1 MPHPLLRHGR
11 AQFVSILAHGVTL
24 GLAAA
29 LGTRDAWLWTFG
41 GLLALNLWMWLRSLR
56 HGWAIRDTPTS
67 RVATA
72 AQGYVELHGRADAH
86 AGAQVYS
93 PMTQLPCL
101 WYHYLREQRDRA
113 GKWRYA
119 DSGESDA
126 PFALDDGSGR
136 CVVEPRG
143 AHIHSK
149 HQERRTQ
156 GDWRY
161 TERVIL
167 KGDMLYAIGAFSSA
181 RAGQTLPP
189 ARIAEGELL
198 AEWKTDPQALRAR
211 FDLNGDGDIDAREWA
226 LARAAARREVARRH
240 DALRARGATHHLR
253 RPADGRPFVIANRPP
268 DTLARGY
275 LRWAMLHLAL
285 LCANL
290 VGLAW
295 AWRLAGHAA

>member
-11 AQFVSILAHGVTL
+11 AQFASILAHGVVL
-24 GLAAA
+24 GAAA
-29 LGTRDAWLWTFG
+29 AFAARDAWLYAFG
-41 GLLALNLWMWLRSLR
+41 GMLALNLWMWQRSLR

-67 RVATA
+67 RVASA
-72 AQGYVELHGRADAH
+72 AQGYVELYGRAEAHDAV
-86 AGAQVYS
+86 QVQS
-93 PMTQLPCL
+93 PMTRLPCL
-101 WYHYLREQRDRA
+101 WYHYLRERRDRA

-126 PFALDDGSGR
+126 PFTLDDGSGR

-149 HQERRTQ
+149 HRERRTE

-167 KGDMLYAIGAFSSA
+167 KGDMLYAIGAFSSE

-198 AEWKTDPQALRAR
+198 AEWKADAETLRAR
-211 FDLNGDGDIDAREWA
+211 FDLDGDGDIDAREWA

-253 RPADGRPFVIANRPP
+253 RPADGRPYVIANQPP
-268 DTLARGY
+268 EELARGY
-275 LRWAMLHLAL
+275 LRWALLHLAL

-290 VGLAW
+290 AGLAW
-295 AWRLAGHAA
+295 AWRLA